1 MTGSPALL
9 LLLTLGLCCPR
20 IHGHRYQMTATFR
33 NSRTTHPQVG
43 QRLELECQTTRDD
56 GSIFWIHQD
65 KGGTLHFIVFTS
77 SLSQNNFKG
86 NTPISTRFEAKKYG
100 KSHHL
105 VVKSFSPQDEG
116 NYFCLMNINR
126 VLYFSPPLPVLL
138 PVVTTITTVAPTTQ
152 HNITEKDPCLKTR
165 DPGSRAAGR
174 EKEIAGLWST
184 DTEGD
189 PAGIFR
195 WGRGSENP
203 FSEGINSS
211 ASSHVGKAK
220 DDVKRTSTPHM
231 WPHWGEVEERQTEP
245 GGLGL
250 VLSSAGDTRK
260 LLATCAPSSPQET
273 AESSSTNRDGCCASR
288 HRWWGKRKPSA
299 TPPFSLS
306 TSGQVPWLQQSWL

>member
-165 DPGSRAAGR
+165 DPETSKEKDLNFLCDIFIWVPLAGTCLLLL
-174 EKEIAGLWST
+174 IALAVT
-184 DTEGD
+184 IALCQQTRRRRCRCKR
-189 PAGIFR
+189 PA
-195 WGRGSENP
+195 N
-203 FSEGINSS
+203 
-211 ASSHVGKAK
+211 GKPN
-220 DDVKRTSTPHM
+220 V
-231 WPHWGEVEERQTEP
+231 
-245 GGLGL
+245 
-250 VLSSAGDTRK
+250 
-260 LLATCAPSSPQET
+260 
-273 AESSSTNRDGCCASR
+273 
-288 HRWWGKRKPSA
+288 KPSM
-299 TPPFSLS
+299 PSHHI
-306 TSGQVPWLQQSWL
+306 